1 MEKIEYSLDS
11 FGRVRKTILPNLDYT
26 ESQEKLLKKEV
37 KVEYIEDFGIRE
49 ILIENRNLREKNL
62 RLIDRASEVNEMRK
76 KHIGLQAELGRLYAD
91 KENLINYL
99 EGAIEYEKGGS
110 LWSSKKRLKVYQEI
124 LAMVKKKLKL

>member
-110 LWSSKKRLKVYQEI
+110 LWSSKKRLKVYQKI
-124 LAMVKKKLKL
+124 LAMVKKK

>member
-124 LAMVKKKLKL
+124 LAMVKKK

>member
-26 ESQEKLLKKEV
+26 ESQEELLKKEV
-37 KVEYIEDFGIRE
+37 KMEYIEDFGIRE

-76 KHIGLQAELGRLYAD
+76 KNIGLQAELGGLYAD

-124 LAMVKKKLKL
+124 LAMVKKK

>member
-26 ESQEKLLKKEV
+26 ESQEELLKKEV
-37 KVEYIEDFGIRE
+37 KMEYIEDFGIRE

-124 LAMVKKKLKL
+124 LAMVKKK

>member
-26 ESQEKLLKKEV
+26 ESQEELLKKEV
-37 KVEYIEDFGIRE
+37 KMEYIEDFGIRE

-110 LWSSKKRLKVYQEI
+110 LLSSKKRLIVYQEI
-124 LAMVKKKLKL
+124 LAMVKKK

>member
-26 ESQEKLLKKEV
+26 ESQEELLKKEV
-37 KVEYIEDFGIRE
+37 KMEYIEDFGIRE

-76 KHIGLQAELGRLYAD
+76 KHIGLQAELGGLYAD

-124 LAMVKKKLKL
+124 LAIVKKK

>member
-62 RLIDRASEVNEMRK
+62 RLIDRAREVNEMRK

-124 LAMVKKKLKL
+124 LAMVKKK